1 MRALEIAR
9 DNHIPYVSF
18 VESAGADLRIGGGS
32 QFTGEGSGK
41 VQTTHFAESGRFFYE
56 MIELS
61 KMRIPTVCVVFGSS
75 TAGGAYQP
83 GLSDYNIVV
92 AEQSK
97 VFLAG
102 PPLVKMATGE
112 ESDDETLG
120 GARLHAE
127 TSGLGDYFATDEMDA
142 IRMCREVVS
151 HLNIR
156 KPHPAPTMAPD
167 EPVHDPEE
175 LLGLVSRD
183 LRQPFD
189 MREVIAR
196 VVDGS
201 RFEEYKARY
210 GTTLVCGWASI
221 CGYPVGILG
230 NNGVLYPDSAQ
241 KGATFIQLCNQIDVP
256 LVFLQ
261 NITGFMVGRDYE
273 ADGMVK
279 KGSQMINAVTNSTV
293 PHLTVIIGSSYGAGT
308 YGMSGRAFGNRFTWL
323 WPTAK
328 VAVMGPKQIAGVM
341 SQVRRARAAR
351 RGEPFDEEA
360 DAELVAHA
368 EAIQERGSLAL
379 RATGAISDDGII
391 DPRDTRAVLG
401 MCLSVVGEPA
411 DPRRRGLRSV
421 PAVSPPS
428 ISTLLVA
435 NRGEIARRVFRTAR
449 SMGMACAAVFVD
461 ADAGAPFVA
470 EADTAVRLD
479 SGYLDA
485 DAVIAAALAAG
496 ADAVHPGYGF
506 LSENADFAR
515 AVGEAGLVWVGPD
528 PDSIAVMGDKL
539 AAKQAAAAAGVPIL
553 PSSTDPGD
561 AGDVGFPLMVKAA
574 AGGGGKGMRLV
585 HDPAD
590 LEAAVAAAQ
599 REALSGFGDDRVFL
613 ERYLGRCRHI
623 EVQILGDCAGNVVHL
638 GERECSIQRRHQKI
652 IEESPSTAV
661 DAELRAAMGAAAV
674 GLAES
679 IGYRSAGTVE
689 LLFDDD
695 TGEFFFLEVN
705 TRLQVEHPVTEEVTG
720 IDLVREQLRVA
731 AGEPLGYGQADITL
745 EGHAIE
751 ARLYAEDPAAGFL
764 PAVGTLAAF
773 AAAPA
778 AGGALG
784 QRRGGR
790 QRRRRGLRPDA
801 REGDS
806 PC

>member
-1 MRALEIAR
+1 MPRLLAPALPTAVSEGSEAFRQNRDDMLEQLAEIDELLDEAEAGGGPASMERLRRRGKLPIRERIANVIDPNSPFLEISALAAYHSDYTMGGGMVVGVGVIGGTECVIMGNDPSVLAGALTPYASKKWMRALEIAR

-18 VESAGADLRIGGGS
+18 VESAGADLRLGGSDGGGS
-32 QFTGEGSGK
+32 EFTGGGSSRA
-41 VQTTHFAESGRFFYE
+41 QTVHFAESGRFFYE

-92 AEQSK
+92 ADQSK
-97 VFLAG
+97 IFLAG

-127 TSGLGDYFATDEMDA
+127 TSGLGDYFAVDEMDA

-151 HLNIR
+151 HLNRR
-156 KPHPAPTMAPD
+156 KPHPGPTMAADP
-167 EPVHDPEE
+167 PVHDPEE

-221 CGYPVGILG
+221 CGYPVGILA
-230 NNGVLYPDSAQ
+230 NNGVLYPDSSQ
-241 KGATFIQLCNQIDVP
+241 KGATFIQLCNQVDVP

-328 VAVMGPKQIAGVM
+328 IAVMGPKQIAGVM

-351 RGEPFDEEA
+351 KGEPFDESE
-360 DAELVAHA
+360 DARIVAQA

-401 MCLSVVGEPA
+401 MCLSVVGNTPIKGA
-411 DPRRRGLRSV
+411 DGY
-421 PAVSPPS
+421 
-428 ISTLLVA
+428 
-435 NRGEIARRVFRTAR
+435 GVFR
-449 SMGMACAAVFVD
+449 
-461 ADAGAPFVA
+461 
-470 EADTAVRLD
+470 L
-479 SGYLDA
+479 
-485 DAVIAAALAAG
+485 
-496 ADAVHPGYGF
+496 
-506 LSENADFAR
+506 
-515 AVGEAGLVWVGPD
+515 
-528 PDSIAVMGDKL
+528 
-539 AAKQAAAAAGVPIL
+539 
-553 PSSTDPGD
+553 
-561 AGDVGFPLMVKAA
+561 
-574 AGGGGKGMRLV
+574 
-585 HDPAD
+585 
-590 LEAAVAAAQ
+590 
-599 REALSGFGDDRVFL
+599 
-613 ERYLGRCRHI
+613 
-623 EVQILGDCAGNVVHL
+623 
-638 GERECSIQRRHQKI
+638 
-652 IEESPSTAV
+652 
-661 DAELRAAMGAAAV
+661 
-674 GLAES
+674 
-679 IGYRSAGTVE
+679 
-689 LLFDDD
+689 
-695 TGEFFFLEVN
+695 
-705 TRLQVEHPVTEEVTG
+705 
-720 IDLVREQLRVA
+720 
-731 AGEPLGYGQADITL
+731 
-745 EGHAIE
+745 
-751 ARLYAEDPAAGFL
+751 
-764 PAVGTLAAF
+764 
-773 AAAPA
+773 
-778 AGGALG
+778 
-784 QRRGGR
+784 
-790 QRRRRGLRPDA
+790 
-801 REGDS
+801 
-806 PC
+806 